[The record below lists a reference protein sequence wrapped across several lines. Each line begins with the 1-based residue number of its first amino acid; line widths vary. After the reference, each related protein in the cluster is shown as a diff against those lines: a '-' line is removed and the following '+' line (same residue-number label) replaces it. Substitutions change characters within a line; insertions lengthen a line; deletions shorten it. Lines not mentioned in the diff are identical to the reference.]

1 MAVRIFHIQEAQTV
15 SQAIER
21 FAQYLQLSD
30 DMLDRAERDDVKE
43 CARILAVYCAHYRSK
58 FGVLPMSE
66 TLELV
71 AQRETMN
78 DEQAN
83 WIGDGL

>member
-1 MAVRIFHIQEAQTV
+1 VSEAVA
-15 SQAIER
+15 R
-21 FAQYLQLSD
+21 FAKYLQLSD

-66 TLELV
+66 TLELPNS
-71 AQRETMN
+71 EIMN
-78 DEQAN
+78 HDQAN
-83 WIGDGL
+83 WIGGWC